1 MSIQQGSAEKPML
14 VVVRALSV
22 LTCLSGHPQGLTLQQ
37 LHDKLDIPLASTHR
51 VLGTLEAEQFVTR
64 SAGTKRYTLGSAARH
79 LSESNSYNS
88 FLVQPPVP
96 VLELGKQTGE
106 TVFLTQMVESRVV
119 CVSLV
124 ESVHR
129 LRLFVRIGQEMPLHA
144 AASARA
150 ILAYRDPALVEA
162 LLSAY
167 PHEVF
172 TSGTPKDVN
181 SVIDHLAQVREAGYD
196 ICDSELDD
204 NVWAVAAP
212 VFDATGRVE
221 YGVTLAAASARMV
234 SEASRS
240 EATNLIVETAHRL
253 SSSLGYHRP
262 PPGESFIEGGVSVLE
277 KVPLKG
283 GRL

>member
-1 MSIQQGSAEKPML
+1 MSTQQGSAEKPML

-22 LTCLSGHPQGLTLQQ
+22 LTCLSGYPQGLTLQQ

-106 TVFLTQMVESRVV
+106 TVFLTQMVESRIV

-240 EATNLIVETAHRL
+240 EATKLIVETAHRL
-253 SSSLGYHRP
+253 SLSLGYHRP
-262 PPGESFIEGGVSVLE
+262 PGETFVEGGVSVLE
-277 KVPLKG
+277 EAPLKG